1 MLHLNELLPRFTTN
15 FQMRLKKLSLRVR
28 IFFAMIVLVLIA
40 SILIAGVT
48 IYQYNEEAIDYH
60 KERLERKER
69 AIISDINY
77 VIKETT
83 YPVET
88 EKVSLI
94 FKDEIY
100 RIAAIH
106 GMKINF
112 YDLDGTLLKSSKA
125 SFEPD
130 SIIKC
135 IDVEILNAISNTAEH
150 RYVVKNEK
158 NGETFQSSYTYIY
171 DSKSK
176 PLAILNLPYLE
187 NDDFL
192 NKELNE
198 FLERLGYAYLFMM
211 FIAIILALLLSKYIT
226 RTLKTVSDKINETRL
241 EKRNKK
247 IDIESSSEEISTL
260 VNSYNSMIDQLEE
273 SAVQLATSERE
284 QAWREMAKQVAHE
297 IKNPLTPM
305 RLSVQS
311 FQRKFNP
318 EDENIY
324 QKVDEYS
331 KTLIQQIDTMSS
343 IASAFSNFAKMPA
356 QKNETLNVTNIV
368 KLALDIFSED
378 YIEFS
383 SDENEIMAN
392 FDRTQL
398 IRVITNLV
406 KNGIQAIPHDK
417 ENPKI
422 KVKVASENDM
432 VKITVEDNGIGVS
445 DENKNKI
452 FEPKFTTKTSGM
464 GLGLAM
470 VKNIVETYKGSI
482 TFTSQQEIGTTF
494 TVTFPKI

>member
-1 MLHLNELLPRFTTN
+1 MKLN
-15 FQMRLKKLSLRVR
+15 KLSLRVR
-28 IFFAMIVLVLIA
+28 IFFAMILLVLIA
-40 SILIAGVT
+40 SILIAAVT

-60 KERLERKER
+60 KERLERKET

-83 YPVET
+83 YPIET
-88 EKVSLI
+88 EKVPLI

-106 GMKINF
+106 GLKVNL
-112 YDLDGTLLKSSKA
+112 YDLEGTLLKSSKA
-125 SFEPD
+125 SFARD
-130 SIIKC
+130 SIMTC
-135 IDVEILNAISNTAEH
+135 IEAEILNAISNTAEH
-150 RYVVKNEK
+150 RYVDKNRK

-171 DSKSK
+171 DKKSK

-211 FIAIILALLLSKYIT
+211 LIAIVLALLLSKYIT
-226 RTLKTVSDKINETRL
+226 RTLKTISDKINETRL

-260 VNSYNSMIDQLEE
+260 VNSYNSMIDELEE

-311 FQRKFNP
+311 FHRKFDP
-318 EDENIY
+318 KDENIH

-331 KTLIQQIDTMSS
+331 KTLIQQIDTLSS

-356 QKNETLNVTNIV
+356 QKNETLNVTSIV

-383 SDENEIMAN
+383 SENNELHAS

-398 IRVITNLV
+398 IRVVTNLV

-422 KVKVASENDM
+422 KVNVTSENNM
-432 VKITVEDNGIGVS
+432 VIITVEDNGVGVS
-445 DENKNKI
+445 EKNKDKI
-452 FEPKFTTKTSGM
+452 FEPKFTTKSSGM

-470 VKNIVETYKGSI
+470 VKNIMETYKGSI
-482 TFTSQQEIGTTF
+482 TFTTQQGIGTVF
-494 TVTFPKI
+494 SVTFPKI

>member
-1 MLHLNELLPRFTTN
+1 MKLN
-15 FQMRLKKLSLRVR
+15 KLSLRVR
-28 IFFAMIVLVLIA
+28 IFFAMILLVLIA
-40 SILIAGVT
+40 SVLIAGVT

-69 AIISDINY
+69 AIISDIDY
-77 VIKETT
+77 VIRETT

-88 EKVSLI
+88 EKVPLI

-100 RIAAIH
+100 RIAEIH
-106 GMKINF
+106 SLRINL
-112 YDLDGTLLKSSKA
+112 YDLDGTLLITSKA
-125 SFEPD
+125 SIKSD
-130 SIIKC
+130 SISRC
-135 IDVEILNAISNTAEH
+135 IETEVLNEISNTAQH
-150 RYVVKNEK
+150 RYVIKNEK
-158 NGETFQSSYTYIY
+158 NGETFQSSYNYIV
-171 DSKSK
+171 DSRSK

-211 FIAIILALLLSKYIT
+211 LIAIILALLLSKYIT
-226 RTLKTVSDKINETRL
+226 RTLKTISDKINETRL

-247 IDIESSSEEISTL
+247 IDISSSSEEISTL

-273 SAVQLATSERE
+273 SAVKLATSERE

-311 FQRKFNP
+311 FQRKFDPN
-318 EDENIY
+318 DVNIH

-331 KTLIQQIDTMSS
+331 QTLIQQIDTMSS

-356 QKNETLNVTNIV
+356 QQNEMLNVTNIV
-368 KLALDIFSED
+368 KLGLDIFSED
-378 YIEFS
+378 YIEFVS
-383 SDENEIMAN
+383 EDTELMAN

-398 IRVITNLV
+398 IRVVTNLV
-406 KNGIQAIPHDK
+406 KNGIQAIPDEQSH
-417 ENPKI
+417 PKI
-422 KVKVASENDM
+422 KVTVSSENDM
-432 VKITVEDNGIGVS
+432 AKIAITDNGIGIT
-445 DENKNKI
+445 EANKDKI
-452 FEPKFTTKTSGM
+452 FEPKFTTKSSGM

-470 VKNIVETYKGSI
+470 VKNIVETYQGNI
-482 TFTSQQEIGTTF
+482 TFTSQLGEGTTF
-494 TVTFPKI
+494 IVTFPKV